1 MAKKNLI
8 NIHVETLP
16 NGYSL
21 TVDGQRYMYFNVDE
35 LIAAFFIHIAVGKTD
50 YLDREMVNA
59 ILLAA
64 ASWKTV
70 GEALE
75 ANAKL
80 IAAAREAQ
88 SEVKAALR
96 GQTAANERAE
106 KAEKDYNR
114 LCNENIELKH
124 KLLQLED
131 LHRTIADPH
140 HHESS
145 VVLEKPEK
153 KSRGRQILI
162 TGKKRYARKD

>member
-21 TVDGQRYMYFNVDE
+21 TVDGQKYMYLNVEE
-35 LIAAFFIHIAVGKTD
+35 LIAAFFVHIAVGKTD

-106 KAEKDYNR
+106 KAEKEYNR

-124 KLLQLED
+124 KILQLED
-131 LHRTIADPH
+131 MQRLMVDPH
-140 HHESS
+140 RHETRI
-145 VVLEKPEK
+145 VMEQPEK